1 MLSKLFK
8 VGKSRLEQEEQIA
21 PPAPFKDLKIGK
33 RLYFDRDEIKLYQDI
48 MLLDIETCPED
59 MVIEAQSIIDLGANH
74 YIERFYVDD
83 GYFQVSYEGEA
94 KLENTNELMFVS
106 YDDSTGFGNH
116 QQAEIDA
123 EIKKMQ
129 ATTYVYRGE
138 TFTQSFISE
147 FDEKVTSSDGSVTH
161 VGNMVAVF
169 TRELSNGT
177 IETLIV
183 TMEDCEG
190 ITMSIALAVAI
201 PFTRIEPAL
210 A

>member
-1 MLSKLFK
+1 MFGKLFK
-8 VGKSRLEQEEQIA
+8 VGKSRLEQEEQVA

-74 YIERFYVDD
+74 YIERFYIDD
-83 GYFQVSYEGEA
+83 AYFQVSYEGEA

-106 YDDSTGFGNH
+106 YDYSKGFGDH
-116 QQAEIDA
+116 QQTEIDA
-123 EIKKMQ
+123 EIEKMK
-129 ATTYVYRGE
+129 ATTYEYRGE
-138 TFTQSFISE
+138 TFAQSFISE
-147 FDEKVTSSDGSVTH
+147 FDEKVTSSDGTH
-161 VGNMVAVF
+161 NYVGNLVAVF
-169 TRELSNGT
+169 SRELSNGT

-183 TMEDCEG
+183 TMEDCDG